1 MCDRE
6 SKEVRSGGG
15 IESAMERLAMQVP
28 VEFSANYIGN
38 FEAGMALQS
47 HPDLVLGNWSFYIHV
62 DS

>member
-6 SKEVRSGGG
+6 SKEERPDGGSK
-15 IESAMERLAMQVP
+15 SAMERLAMQVP

-47 HPDLVLGNWSFYIHV
+47 RPDLVLGNWSFYIPI
-62 DS
+62 D